1 MLNDYLAYMLDK
13 KYKINPDTDCWQWQ
27 GDRDYNGYGR
37 MRWGNATHL
46 VHRLSY
52 MHHVEMIVPGQ
63 MILHSCDNPCCIN
76 PAHLRKGTHAE
87 NMQDMVDRGRSVK
100 GREKNYIGWDT
111 AREIRMMYDT
121 EEYTQI
127 EIAEEFGVTLG
138 TINSIINFRT
148 YKE

>member
-1 MLNDYLAYMLDK
+1 MLNDYLAYMLYK
-13 KYKINPDTDCWQWQ
+13 KYKVNPETDCWQWS
-27 GDRDYNGYGR
+27 GHRDPNGYGR
-37 MRWGNATHL
+37 ISYNRDSHYA
-46 VHRLSY
+46 HRLSY

-100 GREKNYIGWDT
+100 GREKNYVGWEN

-121 EEYTQI
+121 EEYTQ
-127 EIAEEFGVTLG
+127 EDLAREFNFHID
-138 TINSIINFRT
+138 TIGNIVNYRT
-148 YKE
+148 YRE